1 MHLIF
6 KYKGTFMIDET
17 KQENYFE
24 QVNLRAAG
32 IDIGSESH
40 FIAVPQ
46 ALDENPIRE
55 FSCFTA
61 DLERM
66 ADWLVRIGVETVA
79 MESTGIYWIPTFEI
93 LEEKGLKVLLV
104 NARQIKNVPGRKTDV
119 LDCQWIQQL
128 HTFGLLSGAFR
139 PEDQVVVL
147 RSYIRQREMLV
158 RQSATHIQHMGCCL
172 RKPTLG

>member
-1 MHLIF
+1 
-6 KYKGTFMIDET
+6 MIDET

-66 ADWLVRIGVETVA
+66 AD
-79 MESTGIYWIPTFEI
+79 
-93 LEEKGLKVLLV
+93 
-104 NARQIKNVPGRKTDV
+104 
-119 LDCQWIQQL
+119 
-128 HTFGLLSGAFR
+128 
-139 PEDQVVVL
+139 
-147 RSYIRQREMLV
+147 
-158 RQSATHIQHMGCCL
+158 
-172 RKPTLG
+172 